1 MDIKK
6 CSSLE
11 EARAKIDELDDRIV
25 ELIAARNGYIRQ
37 LAHFKNSVDEIKAED
52 RIDDVINRV
61 RAKAIELDLSPNLIN
76 DLYIRMIDAM
86 VDSEVAEFKN
96 AKNY

>member
-1 MDIKK
+1 MEIKN
-6 CSSLE
+6 CTSLE
-11 EARAKIDELDDRIV
+11 EARAQIDTLDDQIV
-25 ELIAARNGYIRQ
+25 ELIAQRNQYIRQ

-61 RAKAIELDLSPNLIN
+61 RAKAIELDLFPNLIN
-76 DLYIRMIDAM
+76 DLYLRMIDAM